1 MSAQPVDLSDL
12 VIGESKYK
20 YNYSGSRDCVE
31 LATAPTETT
40 YIPGN
45 PGAAWSAQEVSV
57 TRLRILEMLRPE
69 LDTQKINFGE
79 AD

>member
-1 MSAQPVDLSDL
+1 M
-12 VIGESKYK
+12 
-20 YNYSGSRDCVE
+20 E
-31 LATAPTETT
+31 LDTAPTETT

-45 PGAAWSAQEVSV
+45 PGAPWTPEEVIV
-57 TRLRILEMLRPE
+57 TRQRILEMLRPE

>member
-1 MSAQPVDLSDL
+1 MVLTIVKIYL
-12 VIGESKYK
+12 C
-20 YNYSGSRDCVE
+20 SGSRDCVE
-31 LATAPTETT
+31 LDTAPTETT

-45 PGAAWSAQEVSV
+45 PGAPWTPEEVIV
-57 TRLRILEMLRPE
+57 TRQRILEMLRPE